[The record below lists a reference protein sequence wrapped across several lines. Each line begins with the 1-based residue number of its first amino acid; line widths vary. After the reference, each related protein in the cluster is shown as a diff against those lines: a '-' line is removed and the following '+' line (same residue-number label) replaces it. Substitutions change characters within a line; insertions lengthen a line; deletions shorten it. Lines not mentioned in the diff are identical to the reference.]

1 MVNAFSISL
10 MIAIIVALFLGMF
23 LYQKIV
29 QWALVKFNLVYKYYT
44 RVHIFMKYALVTGGS
59 RGLGRAICC
68 RLSQMGIPV
77 LINYQS
83 NQAAAEEVRDEILSH
98 GGSATLIRFD
108 VSDQKA
114 VSEALE
120 AWEKEHPD
128 DYIAYLVNNAGIR
141 RDNVMFM
148 MPEEDWHSVI
158 NVTLNGFFYV
168 TRQLL
173 PKMMMRRHGGR
184 IVNMASLS
192 GLKGMAGQ
200 TNYSAA
206 KAALIGATKALSQE
220 AAARNVTVNA
230 VAPGFIET
238 DMTKD
243 LPQDELKQLVPMKR
257 FGKPE
262 EVAALV
268 GFLCSDEASYITGE
282 VISINGGLY

>member
-1 MVNAFSISL
+1 
-10 MIAIIVALFLGMF
+10 
-23 LYQKIV
+23 
-29 QWALVKFNLVYKYYT
+29 
-44 RVHIFMKYALVTGGS
+44 MKYALVTGGS

-68 RLSQMGIPV
+68 KLAQMGIPV

-83 NQAAAEEVRDEILSH
+83 NQQAAEDVCTMINNQ
-98 GGSATLIRFD
+98 GGNATLIKFN
-108 VSDQKA
+108 VANEQE
-114 VSEALE
+114 VNTALE
-120 AWEKEHPD
+120 LWEKEHPE
-128 DYIAYLVNNAGIR
+128 DYIAYIVNNAGIR

-148 MPEEDWHSVI
+148 LSNEDWHSVI
-158 NVTLNGFFYV
+158 DVTLNGFFYV
-168 TRQLL
+168 TRYLL
-173 PKMMMRRHGGR
+173 PKIMMRKRGGR
-184 IVNMASLS
+184 IVNITSLS
-192 GLKGMAGQ
+192 GLKGIAGQ

-206 KAALIGATKALSQE
+206 KAALIGATKSLAQE
-220 AAARNVTVNA
+220 AATRNVTVNA

-243 LPQDELKQLVPMKR
+243 LPQDDLKQLVPMKR

>member
-1 MVNAFSISL
+1 
-10 MIAIIVALFLGMF
+10 
-23 LYQKIV
+23 
-29 QWALVKFNLVYKYYT
+29 
-44 RVHIFMKYALVTGGS
+44 MKYSLVTGGS
-59 RGLGRAICC
+59 RGLGRAVC
-68 RLSQMGIPV
+68 LKLAQMGIPV
-77 LINYQS
+77 IINYQS
-83 NQAAAEEVRDEILSH
+83 NEKAAEEVRDMIIAQ
-98 GGSATLIRFD
+98 GGQASLMKFNVAD
-108 VSDQKA
+108 KDQVS
-114 VSEALE
+114 SALE

-148 MPEEDWHSVI
+148 MPDEDWHSVI
-158 NVTLNGFFYV
+158 DVTLNGFFYV
-168 TRQLL
+168 TRHLL

-184 IVNMASLS
+184 IVNMTSLS

-206 KAALIGATKALSQE
+206 KAALIGATKSLAQE

-243 LPQDELKQLVPMKR
+243 LPQDELKQLVPMRR

-262 EVAALV
+262 EVASLV